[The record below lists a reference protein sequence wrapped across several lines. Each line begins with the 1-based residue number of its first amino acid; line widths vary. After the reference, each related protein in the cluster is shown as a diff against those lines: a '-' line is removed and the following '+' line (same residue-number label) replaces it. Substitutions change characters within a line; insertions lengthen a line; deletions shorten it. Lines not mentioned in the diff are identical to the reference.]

1 MRLQGGTEGETE
13 GDRGKKTVW
22 GCHPCHAYLSPAN
35 PGILLVVTLVTPV
48 SCQRRRLSSKIDN
61 LPRWRAQQFFRTK
74 PPPYLASGTLHEQR
88 YPHCRSVVSDEF
100 SSPSEPNFRLFC
112 EERLTSHERKPR
124 ISAVRFEFADTP

>member
-1 MRLQGGTEGETE
+1 MD
-13 GDRGKKTVW
+13 GDPTPALTGRRRTRPPSI
-22 GCHPCHAYLSPAN
+22 GCRNPQQPEPGRAPLISAKPAVQSN
-35 PGILLVVTLVTPV
+35 RATSPV

-124 ISAVRFEFADTP
+124 ISAVRFE